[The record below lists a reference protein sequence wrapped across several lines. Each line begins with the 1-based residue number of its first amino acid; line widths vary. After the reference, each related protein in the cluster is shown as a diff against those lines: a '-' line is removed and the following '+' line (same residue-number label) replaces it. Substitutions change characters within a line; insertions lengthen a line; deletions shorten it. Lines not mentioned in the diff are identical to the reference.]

1 MTDTTTSKMR
11 LIIQPTRREQVG
23 YWIRGQ
29 VGYQRILVTSVAVL
43 AVGVAVFVGIGV
55 WVNL

>member
-29 VGYQRILVTSVAVL
+29 VGYQRILTTVTVVIVA
-43 AVGVAVFVGIGV
+43 GIAVFIGIGV